1 MSKRAPRPQEQTTV
15 VRTHHTLD
23 EQEQVPISTGAGSS
37 NAFQESA
44 SEDLPLNIFD
54 KIGNFLSP
62 KKSDA
67 KDSPST
73 STSPA
78 APRAASDGEVPIE
91 SSEALVSEPLPE
103 EEDIEN
109 FEEAQSGI
117 FPLKVTDVSQENGAN
132 ALAGVPAPVHS
143 TNSVVVPALQAR
155 LQIWNDR
162 STTKTTPTVAP
173 TVAH

>member
-1 MSKRAPRPQEQTTV
+1 MAEFNQPQGPNTRSATNKRAPRPEEQKTV
-15 VRTHHTLD
+15 VLTHHTLD

-67 KDSPST
+67 KDNPST
-73 STSPA
+73 STSA
-78 APRAASDGEVPIE
+78 GNVSADDEVPKEIG
-91 SSEALVSEPLPE
+91 SGPNLTEPEGLQ

-109 FEEAQSGI
+109 IEEAQSGI
-117 FPLKVTDVSQENGAN
+117 SHLNVIDVSQEHGVN

-143 TNSVVVPALQAR
+143 TNPVRVPALQAH
-155 LQIWNDR
+155 L
-162 STTKTTPTVAP
+162 
-173 TVAH
+173 